1 MFDPV
6 GFLAQFEAHGLA
18 LRATRTLVP
27 GDVGFVVGF
36 VQPEQ
41 LLFGDAV
48 QTAQYEIEYTTTDA
62 PTLPPG
68 TALSIGGTVYRVTQP
83 PRKQGDG
90 TFTRAALEVQR
101 A

>member
-18 LRATRTLVP
+18 TRATRTQVP
-27 GDVGFVVGF
+27 NDMGFIVGF

-48 QTAQYEIEYTTTDA
+48 QTAQFEIEYTTTHA
-62 PTLPPG
+62 PTLALG
-68 TALSIGGTVYRVTQP
+68 TALSIDGTVYRVTQP

>member
-1 MFDPV
+1 MFDPL

-18 LRATRTLVP
+18 TRATRTQVP

-48 QTAQYEIEYTTTDA
+48 QTAQFEVEYTTTDA
-62 PTLPPG
+62 PTLALG
-68 TALSIGGTVYRVTQP
+68 TALSIGGVVYRVNQV
-83 PRKQGDG
+83 PRRQGDG
-90 TFTRAALEVQR
+90 TFTRAALEVLR

>member
-1 MFDPV
+1 MFDPQ
-6 GFLAQFEAHGLA
+6 GFMGVFEAHGLA
-18 LRATRTLVP
+18 PRATRTQVP
-27 GDVGFVVGF
+27 GDTGFVVGF

-48 QTAQYEIEYTTTDA
+48 QTAQFEIEYTTTDA
-62 PTLPPG
+62 PALPLG

>member
-18 LRATRTLVP
+18 TRATRTLVP

-36 VQPEQ
+36 VQPEEP
-41 LLFGDAV
+41 LFGDSAH
-48 QTAQYEIEYTTTDA
+48 TAQFEVEYTTTDA
-62 PTLPPG
+62 PTLALG
-68 TALSIGGTVYRVTQP
+68 TALTIDGQVYRVTQA

-90 TFTRAALEVQR
+90 TFTRAALELQR

>member
-1 MFDPV
+1 MFDPL

-18 LRATRTLVP
+18 ARATRTQVP

-41 LLFGDAV
+41 LLLGDAV
-48 QTAQYEIEYTTTDA
+48 QTAQFEIEYTTTDA
-62 PTLPPG
+62 PTLPAG
-68 TALSIGGTVYRVTQP
+68 TALLIGGTVYRVAQP